1 MTNKKGGSVLEN
13 VINAFLTRYP
23 KLTTRNRYP
32 NPHPTPNLHPSNQH
46 DMPLSP
52 IADTPSLP
60 DAHAAETPV
69 SPGVTDIL
77 LCLPA
82 LAPENLQPTL
92 DAIGEAFPTEA
103 VLIASPDAA
112 PADRTN
118 WLAYPTARANVGWVL
133 AGADY
138 AAAARLAAEYSPKV
152 TLLLGNESAAL
163 DPQHL
168 RALADRV
175 RTRNIDLAV
184 PRLHLGPADGL
195 VNAAILYPL
204 TRALFASDIHFPL
217 PLDAALSPR
226 MAARLAAPALHLFAV
241 GQGDSLIWPVS
252 EAAIAAFSVR
262 EVDAGPSALPP
273 PPVGD
278 FNALFTR
285 VTGLLFAD
293 IDAKANFWQRARAP
307 LTLSGLAQAPPT
319 SPIPTQSDTLADAA
333 EMIES
338 FHLAYANLQEIWSL
352 VLPPQSRLAL
362 KKLSLA
368 APDAFLMDPALWA
381 RIVYDFALAFHLR
394 TLNRGH
400 LLGAMTPL
408 YLAWAAGHLIS
419 SGDDP
424 DRANRA
430 IDNTAAAFDNEKPYI
445 VSRWRW
451 PDRFNP

>member
-1 MTNKKGGSVLEN
+1 MQTSAIIDAPAL
-13 VINAFLTRYP
+13 
-23 KLTTRNRYP
+23 
-32 NPHPTPNLHPSNQH
+32 PHAQ
-46 DMPLSP
+46 
-52 IADTPSLP
+52 
-60 DAHAAETPV
+60 AAETPARA
-69 SPGVTDIL
+69 GVTDVL
-77 LCLPA
+77 LCLPT
-82 LAPENLQPTL
+82 LAPEKLQRAL
-92 DAIGEAFPTEA
+92 DAIGEAFPGEA
-103 VLIASPDAA
+103 VLIGSPDAA
-112 PADRTN
+112 PANASN
-118 WLAYPTARANVGWVL
+118 WLVYPTARADVGWVL
-133 AGADY
+133 AAADY
-138 AAAARLAAEYSPKV
+138 AAGARLAADCSAKV
-152 TLLLGNESAAL
+152 TLLVGNESAAL

-168 RALADRV
+168 RALADCV

-204 TRALFASDIHFPL
+204 TRALFACDIHFPL

-226 MAARLAAPALHLFAV
+226 MAARLAAPTQHLFAV
-241 GQGDSLIWPVS
+241 GQGDSLIWPVA
-252 EAAIAAFSVR
+252 EAAIAGFSVR
-262 EVDAGPSALPP
+262 EVDAGSAALPP
-273 PPVGD
+273 PPAGD

-307 LTLSGLAQAPPT
+307 LTRVATAQAT
-319 SPIPTQSDTLADAA
+319 ATAPIATQADTAADAA

-368 APDAFLMDPALWA
+368 APEAFTMDPALWA
-381 RIVYDFALAFHLR
+381 RVVYDFALAFHLR
-394 TLNRGH
+394 TINRGH

-408 YLAWAAGHLIS
+408 YLAWAAAHLLS
-419 SGDDP
+419 TGDDP
-424 DRANRA
+424 VRSSRA
-430 IDNTAAAFDNEKPYI
+430 IDETAAAFDNEKPYI